1 MSKQFRNFLLKIMT
15 LSTLIVLVFNVWQN
29 LINANNSEEN
39 IVTNS
44 ANDLNF
50 KKSNTKSLWKTA
62 VAITTNIWI
71 RYNQRTNTP
80 ATIYKDIFSVSEV
93 MKNSNNFNDEIIW
106 KNMVITEE
114 YKNVLKTDV
123 KQLIDS
129 SYDKP
134 RTLNAFIEQLEFRY
148 TLWVENIK
156 NLNQQKTTFEAEITS
171 INSNIESLKQKIS
184 KDFSNKN
191 EEETLKNIDNYLE
204 LKKNYY
210 YARTYIIYINHF
222 LAEYNKL
229 SNYNKLLLD
238 TLINNKDAIIKDVFV
253 VIPDSGSDLLK
264 EFNLIYDESEIKN

>member
-156 NLNQQKTTFEAEITS
+156 NLNQQKTTFESEITS

-222 LAEYNKL
+222 LAEYNTL
-229 SNYNKLLLD
+229 SNYNKILLD
-238 TLINNKDAIIKDVFV
+238 TLINNKDAIIKDAFV

-264 EFNLIYDESEIKN
+264 EFNLIYQEDEFKN

>member
-156 NLNQQKTTFEAEITS
+156 NLNQQKTTFETEITS